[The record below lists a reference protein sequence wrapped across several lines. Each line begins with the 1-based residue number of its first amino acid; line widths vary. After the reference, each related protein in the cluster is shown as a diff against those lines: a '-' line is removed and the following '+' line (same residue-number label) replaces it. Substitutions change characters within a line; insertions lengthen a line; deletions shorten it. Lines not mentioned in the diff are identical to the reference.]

1 MHFHVCAGAHVCVGG
16 WVETR
21 GPSQVLSSV
30 NLSTPSESHP
40 SQTAGC
46 KSSQTAGSLL
56 VHGRRYDDRGGEEE
70 EGAR

>member
-1 MHFHVCAGAHVCVGG
+1 MRFHVCAGAHVCVGG

-30 NLSTPSESHP
+30 NLFT

-70 EGAR
+70 EGTR